1 MSPLNT
7 LIKSWKIQNVR
18 PAKHASAFK
27 VFFNKRNYA
36 PVIIILIE
44 WLFQRR
50 MNILLF
56 LRKKKT
62 IAPMLNLLQM
72 ASVNKMQKLFIL
84 SSLEFGDLLINE
96 D

>member
-18 PAKHASAFK
+18 TAKHTSVFK

-36 PVIIILIE
+36 PMIIILIK

-56 LRKKKT
+56 LRKKNYRIYVKFITNGVCQQNAKT
-62 IAPMLNLLQM
+62 VH
-72 ASVNKMQKLFIL
+72 SLF
-84 SSLEFGDLLINE
+84 S
-96 D
+96 